1 MYLADIIVGII
12 LDEDSLE
19 QNKEWFKQSNCYSEP
34 CNIYS
39 VCGLVGLKLD
49 SMTLVDLPLNTRGC
63 VRHRGILDYEHR
75 YFVYGKNG
83 CKVHTVCDTGKPSLP
98 CSILDAEGLVVKYN
112 KSLKY
117 DYLNSSV
124 LDLKVRHGLVLELDL
139 LKLDMRIVKA
149 NKVSGNE
156 DYFCNN
162 LDIEDI
168 VENVPWLFNSNAGIH
183 VYKDIVYIDS
193 DSDTVIIPKECR
205 TTLIKSKSIYTF
217 VLPEVVDEIELID
230 GINTKKHIAVSKNT
244 RYESLCNIIYGLL
257 GDLISEYQL
266 LDKMNRFIEN
276 FEYKECIDFLR
287 DSADFKEVMKDI
299 QVAVY

>member
-19 QNKEWFKQSNCYSEP
+19 QNKEWFKQNNRYSES

-49 SMTLVDLPLNTRGC
+49 SMTLVDLPLNTRGF
-63 VRHRGILDYEHR
+63 VRYRGILDYEHR

-83 CKVHTVCDTGKPSLP
+83 CKVNTVYDTGKPSLP
-98 CSILDAEGLVVKYN
+98 YSILDAEGLVVKYN

-124 LDLKVRHGLVLELDL
+124 LDIKVRHGLVLELDL
-139 LKLDMRIVKA
+139 LNLDMRIVKA
-149 NKVSGNE
+149 NKVSGKK

-162 LDIEDI
+162 LNIEDI
-168 VENVPWLFNSNAGIH
+168 VESAPWLFNSNAGIH

-205 TTLIKSKSIYTF
+205 TILIKSKSLSTF
-217 VLPEVVDEIELID
+217 VFPEVVDEIYLID
-230 GINTKKHIAVSKNT
+230 GRNIIKHIVVSKNT
-244 RYESLCNIIYGLL
+244 SYESLCNIIYGLL
-257 GDLISEYQL
+257 EDSISDYQL
-266 LDKMNRFIEN
+266 FDRMNEFIEN
-276 FEYKECIDFLR
+276 CEYKECIDFLR
-287 DSADFKEVMKDI
+287 DSIEFKEAMKNID
-299 QVAVY
+299 VTVY

>member
-19 QNKEWFKQSNCYSEP
+19 QNKEWFKQSNCYFES

-63 VRHRGILDYEHR
+63 VRHRGILDYGHR
-75 YFVYGKNG
+75 YFVYGRDEV
-83 CKVHTVCDTGKPSLP
+83 KVYTLGDYGSPSLP
-98 CSILDAEGLVVKYN
+98 SSILDAEGLVIKYN

-117 DYLNSSV
+117 DYLNSSI

-139 LKLDMRIVKA
+139 LKLGMRIVKA
-149 NKVSGNE
+149 NKVSGKK

-183 VYKDIVYIDS
+183 VYNDLSYIDS

-205 TTLIKSKSIYTF
+205 TILVKSKSISTF
-217 VLPEVVDEIELID
+217 VLPEIVDEIELID
-230 GINTKKHIAVSKNT
+230 GRNIIKHIAVSKNT
-244 RYESLCNIIYGLL
+244 SYESLCNIIYGLL
-257 GDLISEYQL
+257 EDSISDYQL
-266 LDKMNRFIEN
+266 LDRMNEFIEN
-276 FEYKECIDFLR
+276 CEYKECIDFLR
-287 DSADFKEVMKDI
+287 DSIEFKEVMKNI
-299 QVAVY
+299 EVTVY

>member
-1 MYLADIIVGII
+1 MYLADIVVGVI

-19 QNKEWFKQSNCYSEP
+19 QNKEWFKNSNKDYES

-49 SMTLVDLPLNTRGC
+49 YMTLVDLPLNTRGC

-83 CKVHTVCDTGKPSLP
+83 CKVHTVYDTGKPSLP

-124 LDLKVRHGLVLELDL
+124 LDIKVRHGLVLELDL
-139 LKLDMRIVKA
+139 LNLDMRIVKA
-149 NKVSGNE
+149 NKVSGKK

-162 LDIEDI
+162 LNIEDI

-183 VYKDIVYIDS
+183 VYKDLAYIDS

-205 TTLIKSKSIYTF
+205 TILINSKSTSTF

-230 GINTKKHIAVSKNT
+230 GRNIIKHIAVSKNT
-244 RYESLCNIIYGLL
+244 SYESLCNIIYGLL
-257 GDLISEYQL
+257 GDLISEYLL
-266 LDKMNRFIEN
+266 LDRMNEFIEN
-276 FEYKECIDFLR
+276 CEYKECIDFLR
-287 DSADFKEVMKDI
+287 DSIEFKEVMKNI
-299 QVAVY
+299 GVTVY

>member
-1 MYLADIIVGII
+1 MYLADIIVGVI

-19 QNKEWFKQSNCYSEP
+19 QNKEWFKQSNCYSES

-63 VRHRGILDYEHR
+63 VRYRGILDYENR
-75 YFVYGKNG
+75 YFVYGRDG
-83 CKVHTVCDTGKPSLP
+83 GKVYTLGDYGSPSLP
-98 CSILDAEGLVVKYN
+98 SSILDAEGLVIKYN

-117 DYLNSSV
+117 DYLNSSI
-124 LDLKVRHGLVLELDL
+124 LDLKVRHGLVLELNL
-139 LKLDMRIVKA
+139 LKLDMRIVKV
-149 NKVSGNE
+149 NKVSGKK

-183 VYKDIVYIDS
+183 VYKDIAYIDS

-205 TTLIKSKSIYTF
+205 TMLIKSKSISTF
-217 VLPEVVDEIELID
+217 VLPEAVDEIYLID
-230 GINTKKHIAVSKNT
+230 GRNIIKHIAVSKNT
-244 RYESLCNIIYGLL
+244 SYESLCNILYGLL
-257 GDLISEYQL
+257 GDSIIEYQL
-266 LDKMNRFIEN
+266 LDRMNEFIEN
-276 FEYKECIDFLR
+276 CEYKECIDYLR
-287 DSADFKEVMKDI
+287 DSIVFKEAMKDI
-299 QVAVY
+299 EVTVY

>member
-1 MYLADIIVGII
+1 MYLADIIVGVI

-19 QNKEWFKQSNCYSEP
+19 QNKEWFKQSNCYSES

-83 CKVHTVCDTGKPSLP
+83 CKVHTVYDTGKPSLP

-124 LDLKVRHGLVLELDL
+124 LDIKVRHGLVLELDL
-139 LKLDMRIVKA
+139 LNLDMRIVKA
-149 NKVSGNE
+149 NKVSGKK

-162 LDIEDI
+162 LNIEDI

-183 VYKDIVYIDS
+183 VYNDLSYIDS

-205 TTLIKSKSIYTF
+205 TILINSKSTSTL

-230 GINTKKHIAVSKNT
+230 CRNIIKHIAVSKNT
-244 RYESLCNIIYGLL
+244 SYESLCNIIYGLL

-266 LDKMNRFIEN
+266 FDRMNEFIEN
-276 FEYKECIDFLR
+276 CEYKECIDFLS
-287 DSADFKEVMKDI
+287 DSIEFKEVMKNI
-299 QVAVY
+299 EVTVY